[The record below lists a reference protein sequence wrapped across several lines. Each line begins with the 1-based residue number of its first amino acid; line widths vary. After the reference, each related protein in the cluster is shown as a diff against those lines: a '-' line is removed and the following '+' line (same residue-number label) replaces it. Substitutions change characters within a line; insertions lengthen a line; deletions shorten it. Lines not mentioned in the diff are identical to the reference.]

1 MSRIGLS
8 QTVLP
13 NRISCLC
20 VESIRRI
27 RRTPVFGVR
36 GAASARSALSFRCK
50 QVCLDSFFTRNTF
63 VAGFFLSFFSAL
75 SSDPGRPS
83 PSSHF
88 VSFDSLRPRR
98 KSAYLYLQ
106 DPAYAKRPQR
116 RGKPEKRLDFRCF
129 LPKKTHETMTIVKLY
144 GRVYTYSTHFP
155 PPAPVFGP
163 GFRPEQ
169 PPGPDRLPPFFIAGG
184 CARTSVSPSQDHARP
199 CGVVGGRSEGTNRS
213 TSRVRARK

>member
-63 VAGFFLSFFSAL
+63 VAGFFYPFF
-75 SSDPGRPS
+75 PPS
-83 PSSHF
+83 PPIRAVLPRLVTLSH
-88 VSFDSLRPRR
+88 
-98 KSAYLYLQ
+98 
-106 DPAYAKRPQR
+106 
-116 RGKPEKRLDFRCF
+116 
-129 LPKKTHETMTIVKLY
+129 
-144 GRVYTYSTHFP
+144 STHF
-155 PPAPVFGP
+155 GP
-163 GFRPEQ
+163 GENLRILLTRSCLCQ
-169 PPGPDRLPPFFIAGG
+169 TPPKTGKTRKKARFQVFFAQKN
-184 CARTSVSPSQDHARP
+184 ARNNDNSQI
-199 CGVVGGRSEGTNRS
+199 
-213 TSRVRARK
+213 VRARLHLFDAFFTRQRPSSARDFALNSPLGPIVFRPFS

>member
-20 VESIRRI
+20 VESSAEFVGLLSSASEGLHRQDQRCLSDASKYAL
-27 RRTPVFGVR
+27 TVFSPATHLLRV
-36 GAASARSALSFRCK
+36 
-50 QVCLDSFFTRNTF
+50 FFI
-63 VAGFFLSFFSAL
+63 LFSAL

-106 DPAYAKRPQR
+106 DPAYAKRPRR

-129 LPKKTHETMTIVKLY
+129 LPKKTHKTMTKVKLH
-144 GRVYTYSTHFP
+144 GRVYTYSTHFSP
-155 PPAPVFGP
+155 TSARLRP
-163 GFRPEQ
+163 G
-169 PPGPDRLPPFFIAGG
+169 I
-184 CARTSVSPSQDHARP
+184 SP
-199 CGVVGGRSEGTNRS
+199 
-213 TSRVRARK
+213 

>member
-63 VAGFFLSFFSAL
+63 VAVFFYPFF
-75 SSDPGRPS
+75 PPS
-83 PSSHF
+83 PPIRAVLPRLVTLSHSTHF
-88 VSFDSLRPRR
+88 GPGENLRIFTYKILPMPNAP
-98 KSAYLYLQ
+98 K
-106 DPAYAKRPQR
+106 DGENPK
-116 RGKPEKRLDFRCF
+116 KRLDFRCF
-129 LPKKTHETMTIVKLY
+129 LPKKTHKTMTIVKLY
-144 GRVYTYSTHFP
+144 GRVYTYSTHFS
-155 PPAPVFGP
+155 PASARLRP
-163 GFRPEQ
+163 G
-169 PPGPDRLPPFFIAGG
+169 I
-184 CARTSVSPSQDHARP
+184 SP
-199 CGVVGGRSEGTNRS
+199 
-213 TSRVRARK
+213 

>member
-63 VAGFFLSFFSAL
+63 VAGFFILFSAL

-106 DPAYAKRPQR
+106 DPAYAKRPRR

-129 LPKKTHETMTIVKLY
+129 LPKKTHKTMTKVKLH
-144 GRVYTYSTHFP
+144 GRVYTYSTHFSP
-155 PPAPVFGP
+155 TSARLRP
-163 GFRPEQ
+163 G
-169 PPGPDRLPPFFIAGG
+169 I
-184 CARTSVSPSQDHARP
+184 SP
-199 CGVVGGRSEGTNRS
+199 
-213 TSRVRARK
+213 

>member
-63 VAGFFLSFFSAL
+63 VAGFFYPFFSAL

-129 LPKKTHETMTIVKLY
+129 LPKKN
-144 GRVYTYSTHFP
+144 
-155 PPAPVFGP
+155 
-163 GFRPEQ
+163 
-169 PPGPDRLPPFFIAGG
+169 
-184 CARTSVSPSQDHARP
+184 ARNNDNSQI
-199 CGVVGGRSEGTNRS
+199 
-213 TSRVRARK
+213 VRARLHLFDAFFTRQRPSSARDFALNSPLGPIVFRPFS

>member
-1 MSRIGLS
+1 MQRECLMSRIGPS

-50 QVCLDSFFTRNTF
+50 QVCLDSFFTRNTL
-63 VAGFFLSFFSAL
+63 VAGFFLPYFPPSPPG
-75 SSDPGRPS
+75 PGRS
-83 PSSHF
+83 TPSSHF
-88 VSFDSLRPRR
+88 VSFDSLRFSP

-106 DPAYAKRPQR
+106 DPAYAKCPRR

-129 LPKKTHETMTIVKLY
+129 LPKKTHETMIKVKLH
-144 GRVYTYSTHFP
+144 GRVYTYSTHFS
-155 PPAPVFGP
+155 PA
-163 GFRPEQ
+163 
-169 PPGPDRLPPFFIAGG
+169 
-184 CARTSVSPSQDHARP
+184 
-199 CGVVGGRSEGTNRS
+199 
-213 TSRVRARK
+213 RARLRPGISP

>member
-63 VAGFFLSFFSAL
+63 VAGFFYPFFSAL

-106 DPAYAKRPQR
+106 DPAYAKCPRR
-116 RGKPEKRLDFRCF
+116 RGKPEKRLDFRYF
-129 LPKKTHETMTIVKLY
+129 LPKKTHETMTKVKLH
-144 GRVYTYSTHFP
+144 GRVYTYSAHF
-155 PPAPVFGP
+155 
-163 GFRPEQ
+163 
-169 PPGPDRLPPFFIAGG
+169 
-184 CARTSVSPSQDHARP
+184 
-199 CGVVGGRSEGTNRS
+199 S
-213 TSRVRARK
+213 TARARLRPGISP

>member
-63 VAGFFLSFFSAL
+63 VAGFFILFSAL

-106 DPAYAKRPQR
+106 DPAYAKRPRR

-129 LPKKTHETMTIVKLY
+129 LPKKTHETMTKVKLH
-144 GRVYTYSTHFP
+144 GRVYTYSTHFSP
-155 PPAPVFGP
+155 TSARLRP
-163 GFRPEQ
+163 G
-169 PPGPDRLPPFFIAGG
+169 I
-184 CARTSVSPSQDHARP
+184 SP
-199 CGVVGGRSEGTNRS
+199 
-213 TSRVRARK
+213 

>member
-63 VAGFFLSFFSAL
+63 VAGFFYPFF
-75 SSDPGRPS
+75 PPS
-83 PSSHF
+83 PPIRAVLPRLITLSH
-88 VSFDSLRPRR
+88 
-98 KSAYLYLQ
+98 
-106 DPAYAKRPQR
+106 
-116 RGKPEKRLDFRCF
+116 
-129 LPKKTHETMTIVKLY
+129 
-144 GRVYTYSTHFP
+144 STHF
-155 PPAPVFGP
+155 GP
-163 GFRPEQ
+163 GENLRIFTYKILPMPNAPKDGENPKKGSISGVFAQKNARNNDNSQIVRARLHLFDAFFTRQRPSSARDFALNSPLGPIVFR
-169 PPGPDRLPPFFIAGG
+169 FFIAGG
-184 CARTSVSPSQDHARP
+184 CARTSGVSLSGSCAPLR
-199 CGVVGGRSEGTNRS
+199 RRRRTE
-213 TSRVRARK
+213 

>member
-1 MSRIGLS
+1 MSRIGPS

-27 RRTPVFGVR
+27 RRAPVFGVR

-63 VAGFFLSFFSAL
+63 VAGFFILFSAL
-75 SSDPGRPS
+75 SSGPGRSP

-88 VSFDSLRPRR
+88 VSFDSLRARR

-106 DPAYAKRPQR
+106 DPAYAKCPRR
-116 RGKPEKRLDFRCF
+116 RGKPEKRLDFRRF
-129 LPKKTHETMTIVKLY
+129 RPKKTHKTMTKVKLY
-144 GRVYTYSTHFP
+144 GRVYTYSTHFS
-155 PPAPVFGP
+155 PA
-163 GFRPEQ
+163 
-169 PPGPDRLPPFFIAGG
+169 
-184 CARTSVSPSQDHARP
+184 
-199 CGVVGGRSEGTNRS
+199 
-213 TSRVRARK
+213 RARLRPGISP

>member
-63 VAGFFLSFFSAL
+63 VAGFFYPFF
-75 SSDPGRPS
+75 PPS
-83 PSSHF
+83 PPIRAVLPRLVTLSHSTHF
-88 VSFDSLRPRR
+88 GPGENLRIFTYKILPMPNAP
-98 KSAYLYLQ
+98 KDGENPKKGSIS
-106 DPAYAKRPQR
+106 
-116 RGKPEKRLDFRCF
+116 GVFC
-129 LPKKTHETMTIVKLY
+129 PKKTHETMTIVKLY
-144 GRVYTYSTHFP
+144 GRVYTYSTHFS
-155 PPAPVFGP
+155 PASARLRP
-163 GFRPEQ
+163 G
-169 PPGPDRLPPFFIAGG
+169 I
-184 CARTSVSPSQDHARP
+184 SP
-199 CGVVGGRSEGTNRS
+199 
-213 TSRVRARK
+213 

>member
-129 LPKKTHETMTIVKLY
+129 LPKKTHETMTIVKVRARLHLFDAFFTRQRPSSARDFALNSPL
-144 GRVYTYSTHFP
+144 GP
-155 PPAPVFGP
+155 IVF
-163 GFRPEQ
+163 R
-169 PPGPDRLPPFFIAGG
+169 FFIAGG
-184 CARTSVSPSQDHARP
+184 CARTSGVSLSGSCAPLRHR
-199 CGVVGGRSEGTNRS
+199 RRTE
-213 TSRVRARK
+213 

>member
-144 GRVYTYSTHFP
+144 GRVYTYSTHFS
-155 PPAPVFGP
+155 PASARLRP
-163 GFRPEQ
+163 GIS
-169 PPGPDRLPPFFIAGG
+169 PGTAPW
-184 CARTSVSPSQDHARP
+184 ARSSSAF
-199 CGVVGGRSEGTNRS
+199 S
-213 TSRVRARK
+213 

>member
-1 MSRIGLS
+1 MSRIGPS

-50 QVCLDSFFTRNTF
+50 QVCLDSFFHPQHTCC
-63 VAGFFLSFFSAL
+63 GFFLPFFSAL
-75 SSDPGRPS
+75 SPGPGRS
-83 PSSHF
+83 TPSSHF
-88 VSFDSLRPRR
+88 VSFDSLRFSP

-106 DPAYAKRPQR
+106 DPAYAKCPRR

-129 LPKKTHETMTIVKLY
+129 LPKKTHKTMTKVKLH
-144 GRVYTYSTHFP
+144 GRVYTYSAHF
-155 PPAPVFGP
+155 
-163 GFRPEQ
+163 
-169 PPGPDRLPPFFIAGG
+169 
-184 CARTSVSPSQDHARP
+184 
-199 CGVVGGRSEGTNRS
+199 S
-213 TSRVRARK
+213 TARARLRPGISP

>member
-63 VAGFFLSFFSAL
+63 VAGFFILFSAL

-106 DPAYAKRPQR
+106 DPAYAKRPRR

-129 LPKKTHETMTIVKLY
+129 LPKKTYETMTKVKLHE
-144 GRVYTYSTHFP
+144 RVYTYSTHFSP
-155 PPAPVFGP
+155 TSARLRP
-163 GFRPEQ
+163 G
-169 PPGPDRLPPFFIAGG
+169 I
-184 CARTSVSPSQDHARP
+184 SP
-199 CGVVGGRSEGTNRS
+199 
-213 TSRVRARK
+213 

>member
-63 VAGFFLSFFSAL
+63 VAGFFYPFF
-75 SSDPGRPS
+75 PPS
-83 PSSHF
+83 PPIRAVLPRLVTLSH
-88 VSFDSLRPRR
+88 
-98 KSAYLYLQ
+98 
-106 DPAYAKRPQR
+106 
-116 RGKPEKRLDFRCF
+116 
-129 LPKKTHETMTIVKLY
+129 
-144 GRVYTYSTHFP
+144 STHFGP
-155 PPAPVFGP
+155 GENLRIFTYKILPMPNAPKDGENPKKGSISGVFYQKNARNNDNSQIVRIFHPPAPVFSP

>member
-1 MSRIGLS
+1 M
-8 QTVLP
+8 TVFSPATHLL
-13 NRISCLC
+13 R
-20 VESIRRI
+20 
-27 RRTPVFGVR
+27 VFFI
-36 GAASARSALSFRCK
+36 L
-50 QVCLDSFFTRNTF
+50 
-63 VAGFFLSFFSAL
+63 FFSAL

-129 LPKKTHETMTIVKLY
+129 LPKKTHETMTIVKCTGAFTLI
-144 GRVYTYSTHFP
+144 RRIFH

-169 PPGPDRLPPFFIAGG
+169 PPGPDRLPLFHSGRLRPHVG
-184 CARTSVSPSQDHARP
+184 CLPLRIMRAPAASSEDGVRERSVR
-199 CGVVGGRSEGTNRS
+199 R
-213 TSRVRARK
+213 RA

>member
-63 VAGFFLSFFSAL
+63 VAGFFYPFFSAL

-106 DPAYAKRPQR
+106 DPAYAKRPPKTGKTRKKARFQVFFAQKNARNNDNSQIVRARLHLFDAFFTRQR
-116 RGKPEKRLDFRCF
+116 PSSARDFA
-129 LPKKTHETMTIVKLY
+129 LNSPLGPIV
-144 GRVYTYSTHFP
+144 
-155 PPAPVFGP
+155 
-163 GFRPEQ
+163 FR
-169 PPGPDRLPPFFIAGG
+169 FFIAGG
-184 CARTSVSPSQDHARP
+184 CARTSGVSLSGSCAPLRHR
-199 CGVVGGRSEGTNRS
+199 RRTE
-213 TSRVRARK
+213 

>member
-63 VAGFFLSFFSAL
+63 VAGFFILFSAL

-88 VSFDSLRPRR
+88 VSFDSLRSRR

-106 DPAYAKRPQR
+106 DPAYAKRPRR

-129 LPKKTHETMTIVKLY
+129 LPKKTHKTMTKVKLH
-144 GRVYTYSTHFP
+144 GRVYTYSTHFSP
-155 PPAPVFGP
+155 TSARLRP
-163 GFRPEQ
+163 G
-169 PPGPDRLPPFFIAGG
+169 I
-184 CARTSVSPSQDHARP
+184 SP
-199 CGVVGGRSEGTNRS
+199 
-213 TSRVRARK
+213 

>member
-20 VESIRRI
+20 VECIRRI

-63 VAGFFLSFFSAL
+63 VAGFFYPFFSAL

-144 GRVYTYSTHFP
+144 GRVYTYSTHFS
-155 PPAPVFGP
+155 PASARLRP
-163 GFRPEQ
+163 G
-169 PPGPDRLPPFFIAGG
+169 I
-184 CARTSVSPSQDHARP
+184 SP
-199 CGVVGGRSEGTNRS
+199 
-213 TSRVRARK
+213 

>member
-129 LPKKTHETMTIVKLY
+129 LPKKTHKTMTKVKLH
-144 GRVYTYSTHFP
+144 GRVYTYSTHFSP
-155 PPAPVFGP
+155 TSARLRP
-163 GFRPEQ
+163 G
-169 PPGPDRLPPFFIAGG
+169 I
-184 CARTSVSPSQDHARP
+184 SP
-199 CGVVGGRSEGTNRS
+199 
-213 TSRVRARK
+213 

>member
-50 QVCLDSFFTRNTF
+50 QVCLDSFFHPQHICC
-63 VAGFFLSFFSAL
+63 GFFLSFFSAL

-144 GRVYTYSTHFP
+144 GRVYTYSTHFS
-155 PPAPVFGP
+155 PASARLRP
-163 GFRPEQ
+163 G
-169 PPGPDRLPPFFIAGG
+169 I
-184 CARTSVSPSQDHARP
+184 SP
-199 CGVVGGRSEGTNRS
+199 
-213 TSRVRARK
+213 

>member
-63 VAGFFLSFFSAL
+63 VAGFFYPFF
-75 SSDPGRPS
+75 PPS
-83 PSSHF
+83 PPIRAVLPRLVTLSHSTHF
-88 VSFDSLRPRR
+88 GPGENLRIFTYKILPMPNAP
-98 KSAYLYLQ
+98 KDGENPKKGSIS
-106 DPAYAKRPQR
+106 
-116 RGKPEKRLDFRCF
+116 GVF
-129 LPKKTHETMTIVKLY
+129 LPKKTHKTMTIVKLY
-144 GRVYTYSTHFP
+144 GRVYTYSTHFS
-155 PPAPVFGP
+155 PASARLRP
-163 GFRPEQ
+163 G
-169 PPGPDRLPPFFIAGG
+169 I
-184 CARTSVSPSQDHARP
+184 SP
-199 CGVVGGRSEGTNRS
+199 
-213 TSRVRARK
+213 